1 MPTGFVTLSRAQAIQ
16 IAELERDSL
25 ALRAETGGAC
35 RPHWLNARN
44 QADLVVAHLRS
55 GDDEAAGLAAIRVAP
70 AWKKA
75 ADCEGW
81 PTPTRTARPGE
92 VNYPV
97 VDRFTLVHAGFGAL
111 LSILGASR
119 GQALAMAIGWELLER
134 PLKRSMPQI
143 FPDSTQ
149 DTIPNMIG
157 DAIATELGYL
167 AMEKLR

>member
-1 MPTGFVTLSRAQAIQ
+1 MTAGLVSFPRAQALQ

-25 ALRAETGGAC
+25 GLRAQSSARCAGPWRAAQDQASRVVQGLYAGADATAG
-35 RPHWLNARN
+35 R
-44 QADLVVAHLRS
+44 
-55 GDDEAAGLAAIRVAP
+55 AAVRIGP

-97 VDRFTLVHAGFGAL
+97 VDRFTLLHAGFGAL

-119 GQALAMAIGWELLER
+119 NQTLAVAIGWELLER

-143 FPDSTQ
+143 FPNSTQ
-149 DTIPNMIG
+149 DTIANMIG
-157 DAIATELGYL
+157 DAIAMKLGYL